1 MAEART
7 QTQNQAQS
15 QNRSGETQRSENRGI
30 AHRGEYHPS
39 RDLFGLNPF
48 SMFRRLSEEMDR
60 AFASSFGLS
69 REFGE
74 PGLERSIWSPAIEV
88 RERNNNLEICAELPG
103 MTKDDVKV
111 ELTEEGIILEGEK
124 RREQE
129 HEEGGVHRS
138 ERSYGH
144 FYRLIPLPVGAESE
158 KAKAE
163 FKNGVLTVQVPMTEQ
178 KRKGKQIPISS

>member
-1 MAEART
+1 M
-7 QTQNQAQS
+7 
-15 QNRSGETQRSENRGI
+15 QR
-30 AHRGEYHPS
+30 RGEYLPS
-39 RDLFGLNPF
+39 RDIFGLNPF

-69 REFGE
+69 REFGDQ
-74 PGLERSIWSPAIEV
+74 GIDRGVWSPAIEV
-88 RERNNNLEICAELPG
+88 RERNHNIEIVAELPG

-111 ELTEEGIILEGEK
+111 ECTEEGVILEGEK

-129 HEEGGVHRS
+129 HTEGGIHRS

-144 FYRLIPLPVGAESE
+144 FYRLIPLPEGAESD

-163 FKNGVLTVQVPMTEQ
+163 FKNGVLTVQVPVSEQ
-178 KRKGKQIPISS
+178 KRKGRQIQING